1 MENQKF
7 NEHAPLLKEDEINS
21 LFKSNHWNKDENS
34 IKKSVA
40 DMKKEDNNIY
50 QNEGVRSLSE
60 TDATLTPNHANKK
73 KNIVKKCINKK
84 RQSQANESKPI
95 NFRQFLMKVDSVV
108 SFGQNKENEEVSDV
122 EPEHKR
128 ITVEKNLEKYNR
140 LDRNKRDDIV
150 DILKKASK
158 RASHINLLQAL
169 EDHSNC
175 ELLTLSLNHMLK
187 VFLTTLPMIIAV
199 CLAGFCLSK
208 LPYTNNCE
216 EYPKTLDC
224 TYYNENLVFGVN
236 GIVTL
241 VSTCDLIICK
251 HISKFR

>member
-7 NEHAPLLKEDEINS
+7 NEHAPLLREDKINS

-40 DMKKEDNNIY
+40 DIKKERNNIY
-50 QNEGVRSLSE
+50 QNEAVRSLSE
-60 TDATLTPNHANKK
+60 TDATLTSNHTNTKK
-73 KNIVKKCINKK
+73 HIVKKCFIKK
-84 RQSQANESKPI
+84 QQCQRNESKPI
-95 NFRQFLMKVDSVV
+95 NVRPFLVKVDSVV
-108 SFGQNKENEEVSDV
+108 SFGQNKENEEPSDV
-122 EPEHKR
+122 EPEDKR
-128 ITVEKNLEKYNR
+128 ITVQKNLEKYNR
-140 LDRNKRDDIV
+140 LDRNERDNIV
-150 DILKKASK
+150 DIFKKANK
-158 RASHINLLQAL
+158 KTSHVKLLQPL

-187 VFLTTLPMIIAV
+187 VFLTTLPIVVVV

-208 LPYTNNCE
+208 LPYTNDCE
-216 EYPKTLDC
+216 QYPKTSDC

-241 VSTCDLIICK
+241 VSLCDLVIC
-251 HISKFR
+251 H